1 MCHGRLF
8 RLTLQLKSPKRFPP
22 RHGYQLTVIPKLSEN
37 LSKITLVH
45 SLSITFHSREG

>member
-8 RLTLQLKSPKRFPP
+8 RLTLQLKSPKRFPT
-22 RHGYQLTVIPKLSEN
+22 RHGCQLTVIPKLSEN

-45 SLSITFHSREG
+45 SLSITFHSLEG